1 MDNSRRY
8 AELLTQVLRQVANRQ
23 ANLRGLKVRSVCD
36 VEAGQFLIIATGWE
50 GEVWRDLMLF
60 HARLQDG
67 QIIVEDNNFE
77 KMLED
82 LVEAGIPEADIVS
95 IEDLEEMERSVA

>member
-23 ANLRGLKVRSVCD
+23 ANLRGLKVQSVCD

-50 GEVWRDLMLF
+50 GETWRNLMLF

-67 QIIVEDNNFE
+67 KIIVEDNNFE

-82 LVEAGIPEADIVS
+82 LVEAGIPEVDIVS
-95 IEDLEEMERSVA
+95 IEDLEEMTQSVA